1 MLTIYGSDLSG
12 PANKVRFVANTLG
25 LAYEYRHMNL
35 REGEHKQE
43 WFLKINPMGKIPAMS
58 DGDFNLFESGAIC
71 KYLCDKVG
79 SNLYPKDLKQ
89 RAIVDQWLDFSTMHI
104 SANMSKVTYNRVFA
118 PRMNR
123 PVSQESIADG
133 ENFLSQQLPALE
145 QQLSQH
151 KFLCGSQV
159 TLADLTLL
167 AALDPAEVAGI
178 DLKKYSRISAWR
190 DDLKTQEFYTKC
202 YKEYGES
209 LKATAGK

>member
-12 PANKVRFVANTLG
+12 PANKVRFVANYIG
-25 LAYEYRHMNL
+25 LTYEYRVMNL

-43 WFLKINPMGKIPAMS
+43 WFLKINPIGKIPAMS

-71 KYLCDKVG
+71 KYLCNKSD
-79 SNLYPKDLKQ
+79 SALYPKDAKQ
-89 RAIVDQWLDFSTMHI
+89 RAIVDQWIDFSTLHI
-104 SANMSKVTYNRVFA
+104 GINMSKVTFNRVFA

-133 ENFLSQQLPALE
+133 ENFLGQQLPCLE
-145 QQLSQH
+145 NQLSQH
-151 KFLCGSQV
+151 KFLCGSQI

-167 AALDPAEVAGI
+167 SALDPAEVSGI
-178 DLKKYSRISAWR
+178 DLNKYPKITAWR
-190 DDLKTQEFYTKC
+190 NNLKTQDFYTKC

-209 LKATAGK
+209 FKQTASK